1 MKLVALYKQPADI
14 QAFEDAYFKTHLPLI
29 DKVPGLQKTV
39 ITRFTRTL
47 VGEGYYMMAEMY
59 FANKDALKAG
69 MKSPEMAAAGEN
81 LNTFA
86 EGLVTMLYGEEQKDP
101 TPLTEM

>member
-1 MKLVALYKQPADI
+1 MSKLIALYRQPADP
-14 QAFEDAYFKTHLPLI
+14 AKFDEAYFKTHMPLI
-29 DKVPGLQKTV
+29 HRVPGLKKSV

-47 VGEGYYMMAEMY
+47 QGEGYYLMNEMY
-59 FANKDALKAG
+59 FDDREALKAG

-86 EGLVTMLYGEEQKDP
+86 AGLAILLFGEEESNP
-101 TPLTEM
+101 

>member
-1 MKLVALYKQPADI
+1 MKLVALYKQPLDAA
-14 QAFEDAYFKTHLPLI
+14 AFDEAYFNSHMPLI
-29 DKVPGLQKTV
+29 SRVPGLKKTI

-47 VGEGYYMMAEMY
+47 VGEGYYMMAEMF
-59 FANKDALKAG
+59 FADADALKAG

-86 EGLVTMLYGEEQKDP
+86 EGLVTLMFADERV
-101 TPLTEM
+101 